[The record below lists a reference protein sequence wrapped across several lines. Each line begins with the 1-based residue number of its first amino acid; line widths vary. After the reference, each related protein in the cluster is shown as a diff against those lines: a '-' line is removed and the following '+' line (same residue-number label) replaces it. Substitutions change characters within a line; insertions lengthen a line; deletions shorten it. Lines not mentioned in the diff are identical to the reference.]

1 MKNYLYCASTTLNL
15 CPISIAKMCFVHFR
29 YMCVQLQKNMS
40 CHHGATT
47 LMKQHRMFLLQN
59 SKIYA
64 WPKITLND
72 FKTVMDYSIFLN
84 EEYVFDLDQKAK
96 LYNKLSFFD
105 PVQKVL
111 VSCTNLNC
119 NFYNNLITLHSILL
133 CKKNCIVWLS
143 ISRCTKS
150 ETCFNN
156 TMTLIF

>member
-1 MKNYLYCASTTLNL
+1 
-15 CPISIAKMCFVHFR
+15 
-29 YMCVQLQKNMS
+29 
-40 CHHGATT
+40 
-47 LMKQHRMFLLQN
+47 MFLLQN

-105 PVQKVL
+105 PVQNVL

-133 CKKNCIVWLS
+133 CKKKLHCLAVDQSMYKKRNMFQQYNDTYFLIR
-143 ISRCTKS
+143 SRK
-150 ETCFNN
+150 N
-156 TMTLIF
+156 